1 MEGNV
6 KHKSQYTPQTAREI
20 MDYIWENHF
29 KTGAFISKQSDEER
43 DRKHQA
49 WIKRK
54 IELEEKGDN
63 NGT

>member
-1 MEGNV
+1 MEG
-6 KHKSQYTPQTAREI
+6 KYTPQTAREI

-29 KTGAFISKQSDEER
+29 KTQMFVSRQSDEER

-54 IELEEKGDN
+54 IEREEGEINDVE
-63 NGT
+63 G